1 MGLKT
6 DRLTANGQKEKY
18 LFVFV
23 ASFVI
28 FAAIVLPLVI
38 YNKGYFLYYGDF
50 NSQQLMFYQH
60 CHDFIRENGFGWDWG
75 TDLGSDIIGAY
86 SFYLTGSPFFW
97 FTTLF
102 PSKAVLYMIPWLLCL
117 KTAVA
122 ALTSYAY
129 IRRFVKTP
137 NAAAIG
143 AMLYAFSGAQIYN
156 VFFNHFHDVTA
167 FFPLLLLGF
176 EMRVQ
181 DNRRGVF
188 ALAVALCAF
197 INYYFFA
204 AEVVFVLLYFFIR
217 CTSKNFKIDLK
228 KFGLLAFEAV
238 LGVIM
243 AALMFMPAA
252 LAVLGNPRL
261 TESLYGIDMVVYGD
275 PRRLYRI
282 IQSLF
287 MLPDMPARSN
297 IFRSD
302 TARWASIAAYLPMF
316 SMAGV
321 IAFMKK
327 KKGHWAGK
335 LAVASLICACVPF
348 FNSAFQLFNGT
359 YYARWFFMPVLI
371 MAMMTALAVDDT
383 EIDIKSGV
391 KLVTIVLAAICVI
404 FVLPTYDK
412 KTETVS
418 YGKVAQYPDFG
429 VIQILGTIAPF
440 IALIFVLYFLP
451 NRKKMLRP
459 MRTMTAVFCFICAAC
474 MIWYGVAQGPY
485 NDYFIEHAIQGK
497 IDLEAPE
504 GDNSFFRID
513 TSEDVD
519 NWPMFWGYSSMRCFQ
534 STVSPSIMTFYQ
546 DTMGQTRNVATRI
559 EPQYWGIRN
568 IMSVEYYLYE
578 FGGREN
584 PDEEPVIGFEYQDMQ
599 NGFYVYKNRNYI
611 PMGFVYDTYIN
622 IDYAKTLTAAQK
634 SNLIMEAVFLTDE
647 QIEKYSDIMTA
658 YEGNNGKYDGKSRE
672 QLEEIC
678 RQKAETACYY
688 FKERDD
694 GFDAKIDLDKESMV
708 FFSVPYDDGF
718 TAFVNGKEVQI
729 DNVFDGLMAIRVPQG
744 DNEIRF
750 EYETKGLKEGTYL
763 TIAGIIIFAAYMLI
777 GRVRDKKKNVIYQRF
792 DEYDYTSLS
801 DITDEQAQEMFCFEE
816 EAEDDESEESTE
828 DTENT
833 ENNENGKCT
842 EVSESTEGTE
852 NTENNENDGGE

>member
-1 MGLKT
+1 MGIKT
-6 DRLTANGQKEKY
+6 DSLNGQSRQKEKY

-167 FFPLLLLGF
+167 FFPLLLLAF

-204 AEVVFVLLYFFIR
+204 AEVIFVLLYFFIR

-238 LGVIM
+238 LGVVM

-261 TESLYGIDMVVYGD
+261 SESLYGLDMVVYSD

-282 IQSLF
+282 LQSLF

-327 KKGHWAGK
+327 KKGHWANK
-335 LAVASLICACVPF
+335 MAVASLICACVPL

-371 MAMMTALAVDDT
+371 MAMMTAYAVDDT
-383 EIDIKSGV
+383 ETDIKSGI
-391 KLVTIVLAAICVI
+391 KLVTVVLAAVSVI
-404 FVLPTYDK
+404 FILPTYDK
-412 KTETVS
+412 KTDTVNI
-418 YGKVAQYPDFG
+418 GELAQYPDFG
-429 VIQILGTIAPF
+429 VIQILGTIIPF
-440 IALIFVLYFLP
+440 MALVFVLYFLP
-451 NRKKMLRP
+451 NRKKLLKT
-459 MRTMTAVFCFICAAC
+459 MRTLTAVFCFICAAC
-474 MIWYGVAQGPY
+474 MIWYGVAQGPH
-485 NDYFIEHAIQGK
+485 NDYFIKHAIEGK

-504 GDNSFFRID
+504 GDNKFFRID
-513 TSEDVD
+513 TSQDVD

-546 DTMGQTRNVATRI
+546 DTMGHTRNVATRI

-568 IMSVEYYLYE
+568 VMSVQYYVYE
-578 FGGREN
+578 AGSWDDKD
-584 PDEEPVIGFEYQDMQ
+584 DEPIGFEYIDKQ
-599 NGFYVYKNRNYI
+599 NDFLIYKNKNYI
-611 PMGFVYDTYIN
+611 PMGFVYDTYISLEN
-622 IDYAKTLTAAQK
+622 AKKLTAAQK

-647 QIEKYSDIMTA
+647 QIEKYSDIMRE
-658 YEGNNGKYDGKSRE
+658 YEGNDGKYEGKSRE

-678 RQKAETACYY
+678 RQKAQSACYY

-694 GFDAKIDLDKESMV
+694 GFDAKIDLEKESLV

-718 TAFVNGKEVQI
+718 TAFVNGKQVEI

-750 EYETKGLKEGTYL
+750 EYETKGLKEGTIL
-763 TIAGIIIFAAYMLI
+763 SIAGIIIFAAYMII
-777 GRVRDKKKNVIYQRF
+777 GRVRDKKKQVVYQRF

-801 DITDEQAQEMFCFEE
+801 DITNEQAAQMYEF
-816 EAEDDESEESTE
+816 EDDNEDTESAES
-828 DTENT
+828 TENT
-833 ENNENGKCT
+833 ENT
-842 EVSESTEGTE
+842 EDTES
-852 NTENNENDGGE
+852 TENNEKSGE

>member
-1 MGLKT
+1 MGIKT

-23 ASFVI
+23 ASFVT
-28 FAAIVLPLVI
+28 FAAVLLPLII

-102 PSKAVLYMIPWLLCL
+102 PSKAVLYIFPWLLCL
-117 KTAVA
+117 KTAIA

-143 AMLYAFSGAQIYN
+143 AMLYAFSGAQIFN

-167 FFPLLLLGF
+167 FFPLLLLAF

-204 AEVVFVLLYFFIR
+204 SEVVFVILYFFIR
-217 CTSKNFKIDLK
+217 CTAKSFKMDLK
-228 KFGLLAFEAV
+228 KFGLLAFESV
-238 LGVIM
+238 LGVMI

-275 PRRLYRI
+275 PKRLYRI

-297 IFRSD
+297 IFSSD

-321 IAFMKK
+321 IAFLKK

-348 FNSAFQLFNGT
+348 FNCAFQLFNGT

-371 MAMMTALAVDDT
+371 IAMMTAMAVDDT

-391 KLVTIVLAAICVI
+391 KGVTIVLAAISVI

-429 VIQILGTIAPF
+429 VIQLVGTIVPF

-451 NRKKMLRP
+451 NRKKMLKT
-459 MRTMTAVFCFICAAC
+459 MRTMTVVFCFVCSAS
-474 MIWYGVAQGPY
+474 MIWYGVAQGPE
-485 NDYFIEHAIQGK
+485 NDYFIEHAIEGK

-513 TSEDVD
+513 TSDDVD
-519 NWPMFWGYSSMRCFQ
+519 NWPMFWGYPSMRCFQ

-568 IMSVEYYLYE
+568 VMSVKYYLYE
-578 FGGREN
+578 IHNGKDLESAPVTGFDEYLGQQNWFYIYEN
-584 PDEEPVIGFEYQDMQ
+584 
-599 NGFYVYKNRNYI
+599 KNYI
-611 PMGFVYDTYIN
+611 PMGFVYDTYISL
-622 IDYAKTLTAAQK
+622 DYAKTLTAAQK

-647 QIEKYSDIMTA
+647 QIEKYSDIMQA
-658 YEGNNGKYDGKSRE
+658 YEGNDGKYDGKSRE

-678 RQKAETACYY
+678 RQKAESACYY

-750 EYETKGLKEGTYL
+750 EYETKGLKEGTIL

-777 GRVRDKKKNVIYQRF
+777 GRARDKKKQIVYQRYN
-792 DEYDYTSLS
+792 EYDYTSLS
-801 DITDEQAQEMFCFEE
+801 DITDEQAAEMYDFK
-816 EAEDDESEESTE
+816 EDTEGTESIENTENTKDTENTEGSESTE
-828 DTENT
+828 NTEST
-833 ENNENGKCT
+833 ENNENG
-842 EVSESTEGTE
+842 
-852 NTENNENDGGE
+852 GE